1 MTLTPEVA
9 SLKQLCSLTMPT
21 AAGVGPVISL
31 VLRFLSKRSD
41 IVALFFSQTLDAG
54 LQQDLD
60 RGRRC
65 CTRQSSVLKLPWKC
79 HRNGFVWATARDR
92 AAMHMLDRSPR
103 LGRSS
108 ASRMSST
115 PRRGMQKRGA
125 ASHLRSTC
133 YIDRH
138 RAVTAVV
145 DRYRSTSSR
154 PSHSTVRWRKKE
166 GSFFSQLSS
175 SWT

>member
-1 MTLTPEVA
+1 MTLTTEVA

-65 CTRQSSVLKLPWKC
+65 CTRQSTSSSVLKLPWKC
-79 HRNGFVWATARDR
+79 HRNGFVWVAARP
-92 AAMHMLDRSPR
+92 APR
-103 LGRSS
+103 CWIP
-108 ASRMSST
+108 A
-115 PRRGMQKRGA
+115 A
-125 ASHLRSTC
+125 ASVTRHAHVINAAARHAEAWRGGPSTS
-133 YIDRH
+133 ISRGT
-138 RAVTAVV
+138 VVV
-145 DRYRSTSSR
+145 DRYRSTSIDR
-154 PSHSTVRWRKKE
+154 VEPSVTLTHSPVAEE
-166 GSFFSQLSS
+166 GRQLFFPS
-175 SWT
+175 